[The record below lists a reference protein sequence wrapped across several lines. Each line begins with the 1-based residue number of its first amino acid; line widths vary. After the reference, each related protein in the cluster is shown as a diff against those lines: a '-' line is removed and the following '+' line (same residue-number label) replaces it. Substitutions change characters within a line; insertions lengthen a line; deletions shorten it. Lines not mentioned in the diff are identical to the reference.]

1 MRPLYVRQEVV
12 EVCKNQRRQH
22 GWPNAIILN
31 KKANERREREGERE
45 CVEMVLPNN
54 KTMTA
59 LNEK

>member
-1 MRPLYVRQEVV
+1 MGGQTLLFSIKKQMRE
-12 EVCKNQRRQH
+12 
-22 GWPNAIILN
+22 
-31 KKANERREREGERE
+31 EREGERE